1 MNYMTSEA
9 IEQLCQNKLEYLYL
23 VSLISS
29 DRIVTKEDAEKGLIE
44 IEVGENAVKNAN
56 ISDKKKQEF
65 YDYFRKGR
73 EILMNDMERFRQEE
87 K

>member
-1 MNYMTSEA
+1 M
-9 IEQLCQNKLEYLYL
+9 EYLYL